1 MQSEKVITFLDLSRT
16 YENWNKIDAEFL
28 NYFPMNK
35 INIYFDNDLFREYV
49 MNKWDKVFKNR
60 PSEICRRQ
68 P

>member
-35 INIYFDNDLFREYV
+35 INIYFDNDLFR
-49 MNKWDKVFKNR
+49 M
-60 PSEICRRQ
+60 
-68 P
+68 